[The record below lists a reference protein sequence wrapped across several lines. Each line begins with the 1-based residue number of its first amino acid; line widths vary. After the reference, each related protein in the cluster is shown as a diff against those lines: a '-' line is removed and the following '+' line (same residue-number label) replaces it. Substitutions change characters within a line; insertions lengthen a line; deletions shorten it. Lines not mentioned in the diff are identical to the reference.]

1 MLYPFFALAAQ
12 SPTRQRAWRRV
23 VCAHVLLLAGIAWSM
38 SRVPPSGPPTLIGD
52 LALIAG
58 IVEGALLVGWR
69 LTQLPKS
76 QALEFLLV
84 SPVRPRRLLLGEG
97 LVGLCLLGLVTL
109 SGLPVLLLLVATGY
123 LDPLDPLPLL
133 VMPFTWGSITGL
145 GLTVW
150 AYEPLRVRRWG
161 ERAVLGLILLYLV
174 VGVLAGENLKHWV
187 DFLPVEAGAVV
198 VRGFTVLHTHNPF
211 GILRYWL
218 ENDCLAAWERVAGM
232 QIAATLVLILLLAR
246 AAGRLQGHF
255 HELHYQPIARVG
267 NADWPRVG
275 DRPLRWWALQRV
287 SRYSG
292 AINLYLAG
300 GFGLLYAFYTVA
312 GPYWPSWLG
321 QRVFQIC
328 DATCGLAGLATGL
341 VLLAAVPA
349 AFQYGLWDANTQDRC
364 RRLELLLLTRLEPR
378 DYWDAAAA
386 AAWRRGRGYFGVAI
400 LLWAAAALA
409 GRMTVEQLAAALAT
423 GVLLWA
429 CYFVLGFRAFARGQQ
444 ANGLGLL
451 LTLGLPLGTYAL
463 YRLSGP
469 RLAALLPPGLVYGAS
484 QAPFSVHEIA
494 SPFVLALGTLLIAWH
509 TLSHCDAQLRRWY
522 DAHHGHKVMT

>member
-133 VMPFTWGSITGL
+133 VMPFTWGAITGL

-174 VGVLAGENLKHWV
+174 VGVLAG
-187 DFLPVEAGAVV
+187 
-198 VRGFTVLHTHNPF
+198 
-211 GILRYWL
+211 
-218 ENDCLAAWERVAGM
+218 
-232 QIAATLVLILLLAR
+232 
-246 AAGRLQGHF
+246 
-255 HELHYQPIARVG
+255 
-267 NADWPRVG
+267 
-275 DRPLRWWALQRV
+275 
-287 SRYSG
+287 
-292 AINLYLAG
+292 
-300 GFGLLYAFYTVA
+300 
-312 GPYWPSWLG
+312 
-321 QRVFQIC
+321 
-328 DATCGLAGLATGL
+328 
-341 VLLAAVPA
+341 
-349 AFQYGLWDANTQDRC
+349 
-364 RRLELLLLTRLEPR
+364 
-378 DYWDAAAA
+378 
-386 AAWRRGRGYFGVAI
+386 
-400 LLWAAAALA
+400 
-409 GRMTVEQLAAALAT
+409 
-423 GVLLWA
+423 
-429 CYFVLGFRAFARGQQ
+429 
-444 ANGLGLL
+444 
-451 LTLGLPLGTYAL
+451 
-463 YRLSGP
+463 
-469 RLAALLPPGLVYGAS
+469 
-484 QAPFSVHEIA
+484 
-494 SPFVLALGTLLIAWH
+494 
-509 TLSHCDAQLRRWY
+509 
-522 DAHHGHKVMT
+522 